1 MWPRVRDQRLFF
13 SLLLGLIALAWLSL
27 WIWSTSPYGGFLSHQ
42 ENETVGGLGD
52 RYLLIALL
60 FVAGWTLMTVAM
72 MLPTS
77 LPLIAIFRAL
87 VRRRPNRGV
96 LVAIVILGYL
106 AVWTGFAV
114 VVHAGDL
121 GIHRAVDE
129 WSWLHDHA
137 WIIGAGTFLVAGI
150 YQFTPLKYKCLDK
163 CRSPMSF
170 VMGHWHGGAERRNAL
185 KLGVDHGAFCLG
197 CCWSIMLLMFAVG
210 VANIGWMLALGAF
223 MAIEKNAPW
232 GRRLSA
238 PVGVT
243 LLLAAVLLAV
253 TATPIGDISH

>member
-1 MWPRVRDQRLFF
+1 MWPRVRDQRLFVV
-13 SLLLGLIALAWLSL
+13 LLLGLIALAWLSL
-27 WIWSTSPYGGFLSHQ
+27 WIWSTSPYGSFLSHQ

-77 LPLIAIFRAL
+77 LPLIATFRAL

-114 VVHAGDL
+114 AVHAGDV

-129 WSWLHDHA
+129 WSWLRAHA
-137 WIIGAGTFLVAGI
+137 WTIGAGTFLVAGI
-150 YQFTPLKYKCLDK
+150 YQFTPFKYRCLDK

-170 VMGHWHGGAERRNAL
+170 VMGHWHGGQERRNAL

-210 VANIGWMLALGAF
+210 VGNIGWMLVLGAF

-232 GRRLSA
+232 GRRLSM
-238 PVGVT
+238 PVGVA
-243 LLLAAVLLAV
+243 LLVAGALLAL
-253 TATPIGDISH
+253 TATPIGDV